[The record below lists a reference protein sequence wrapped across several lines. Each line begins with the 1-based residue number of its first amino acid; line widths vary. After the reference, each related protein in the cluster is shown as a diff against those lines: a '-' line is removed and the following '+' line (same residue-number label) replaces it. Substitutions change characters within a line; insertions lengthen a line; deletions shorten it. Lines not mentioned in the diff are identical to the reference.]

1 MACPPT
7 PGSLSSVNAPLDL
20 EDGNRA
26 EIDIRVLVR
35 NPLIWQQVCQG
46 VSRADR
52 RGSLELAEAD
62 SLLWDSVCRE
72 VAEAD
77 RQALTSID
85 FGLRH

>member
-1 MACPPT
+1 M
-7 PGSLSSVNAPLDL
+7 
-20 EDGNRA
+20 
-26 EIDIRVLVR
+26 R

-46 VSRADR
+46 VSRARR

-72 VAEAD
+72 VARAD
-77 RQALTSID
+77 RQALTSLD